1 MKMISINI
9 QRLIYLLMTSENHLS
24 IDEIA
29 SKLNLSKRTINNYFF
44 FLRND
49 EEYSKVLNVN
59 KTRNKFIITPK
70 EDYQSDYKQLKYRLQ
85 ILFSG
90 KEENYGKSSYNRVLD
105 ILILL
110 LDNKSYISIN
120 DISNNLYYSK
130 SVLDKDFIICKK
142 IIEQYNLKLISKP
155 HYGVIIEGEE
165 IYKRFLLTEIIE
177 TKHKEEGITDE
188 FTSYSKYYA
197 NDGNERIEVKK
208 TIIDAINKTTN
219 SLISNQTLKRLYK
232 YLIISKKRV
241 NDGLTIK
248 VNQSLIKYIE
258 NTEQYNVSK
267 DIIDKL
273 EVGNEIVK
281 QSEIYGLTIYLLSRT
296 QFNEKNRSSLYT
308 EFNHYA
314 KYMTKDLLD
323 CILNDYHIDI
333 KKINTQSENLILD
346 YFTLFNIRNLF
357 NTTRI
362 RALSYYSDNAKDNNC
377 SLSYLLAKNSLIKI
391 SKKYHIQIDEY
402 YVLRLSN
409 LFKYF
414 FDHYEYYHKQA
425 KLVISTDYG
434 YLENNEIKKKLL
446 KSDYEGFIESI
457 DILNFYQLS
466 TQEYY
471 EQYDLLLLDYPE
483 AYYLPAFRMSIKNI
497 SLTSDYED
505 FFQDLKNATVN
516 ITQILSEV
524 ISDGIY
530 IKAIDDITS
539 SNDLMSISIF
549 KNSISEL
556 TFNELLFNY
565 GTIYENI
572 LILLLPSNM
581 TLHSIF
587 AIFKLNNCSVIKD
600 IDYIVFFSAND
611 MISRS
616 FTKLLDHILIS
627 IKQIIDKAETN
638 NNKHLTNEDLSEY
651 LKINNLY

>member
-1 MKMISINI
+1 M
-9 QRLIYLLMTSENHLS
+9 
-24 IDEIA
+24 
-29 SKLNLSKRTINNYFF
+29 
-44 FLRND
+44 
-49 EEYSKVLNVN
+49 
-59 KTRNKFIITPK
+59 
-70 EDYQSDYKQLKYRLQ
+70 
-85 ILFSG
+85 
-90 KEENYGKSSYNRVLD
+90 
-105 ILILL
+105 
-110 LDNKSYISIN
+110 
-120 DISNNLYYSK
+120 
-130 SVLDKDFIICKK
+130 
-142 IIEQYNLKLISKP
+142 
-155 HYGVIIEGEE
+155 
-165 IYKRFLLTEIIE
+165 
-177 TKHKEEGITDE
+177 
-188 FTSYSKYYA
+188 
-197 NDGNERIEVKK
+197 
-208 TIIDAINKTTN
+208 
-219 SLISNQTLKRLYK
+219 
-232 YLIISKKRV
+232 
-241 NDGLTIK
+241 
-248 VNQSLIKYIE
+248 
-258 NTEQYNVSK
+258 
-267 DIIDKL
+267 
-273 EVGNEIVK
+273 
-281 QSEIYGLTIYLLSRT
+281 
-296 QFNEKNRSSLYT
+296 
-308 EFNHYA
+308 
-314 KYMTKDLLD
+314 
-323 CILNDYHIDI
+323 
-333 KKINTQSENLILD
+333 
-346 YFTLFNIRNLF
+346 
-357 NTTRI
+357 
-362 RALSYYSDNAKDNNC
+362 
-377 SLSYLLAKNSLIKI
+377 
-391 SKKYHIQIDEY
+391 
-402 YVLRLSN
+402 
-409 LFKYF
+409 
-414 FDHYEYYHKQA
+414 
-425 KLVISTDYG
+425 
-434 YLENNEIKKKLL
+434 
-446 KSDYEGFIESI
+446 
-457 DILNFYQLS
+457 NFYQLS